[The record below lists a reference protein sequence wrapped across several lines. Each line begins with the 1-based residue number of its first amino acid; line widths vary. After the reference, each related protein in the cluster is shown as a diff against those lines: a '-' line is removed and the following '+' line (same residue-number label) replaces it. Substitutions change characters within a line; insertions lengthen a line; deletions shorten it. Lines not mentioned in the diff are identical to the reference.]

1 MSKERTPDQPE
12 AVKISY
18 LFELA
23 GSKKSGFYIAV
34 IFSVLSGLC
43 TFVPYLM
50 IFRTVLFLFDGNGNS
65 TEAMRYGLIAAA
77 FILLRFI
84 FQAISV
90 SLTHYGAYSALYAV
104 RKKICEHI
112 GKVNLGFFTD
122 NSTGEIKKVLM
133 EDVERLEQFLAHQIP
148 DITVAIVVPLTVFVY
163 LLTVNIPMALILV
176 VPIILTLV
184 LQSIMMVLVTPKMQ
198 DFSVVQGQLN
208 SALLQFVNGMP
219 VMKAYNLTANSY
231 QAYSK
236 AGEDFNVLWKQ
247 ISRMAAPISAV
258 CKVLIESGVSFTL
271 PMGGFLYLAGYLD
284 LSSYVFFV
292 IMSIVFLSSY
302 NNLMN
307 FAQIF
312 SQISAGLGRIKK
324 DIMDIPEMPAG
335 QDHFVAEKN
344 CPRIAFSHVKFAY
357 QKKEVLHDINL
368 ELPAGS
374 LTAFVGVSGAGKS
387 TAAQLIPRFGDVT
400 SGQIQIGEHNIKDL
414 CMNNLMDTVS
424 FVFQDAFMLD
434 DTIYKNIS
442 IGKDNCTREEV
453 ENAAKAAQIHSFIQS
468 LPDGYDTYLGS
479 AGIKLSGGEKQRIC
493 IARAILKGAPIIV
506 FDEATSFTD
515 IENEHKIQIA
525 LENLLKGKTTI
536 MIAHPALGLTGRRAH
551 NCLVAHVVSQRR
563 DALGPS
569 LRAIVA
575 HIGRYAASGAGRR
588 KGLAVYLLPAVSRRM
603 SGDFP
608 DVLSTLAA
616 FQQIVTI
623 LRAGCLSYVYLF
635 VIVRAILI
643 FIPAFRIRN
652 SRRANHNRYE

>member
-23 GSKKSGFYIAV
+23 GSKKTGLYIAV

-84 FQAISV
+84 FQSISV

-236 AGEDFNVLWKQ
+236 AGEDFNILWKQ

-312 SQISAGLGRIKK
+312 SQISAGLGRIK

-335 QDHFVAEKN
+335 QDHFVAEK
-344 CPRIAFSHVKFAY
+344 
-357 QKKEVLHDINL
+357 
-368 ELPAGS
+368 
-374 LTAFVGVSGAGKS
+374 
-387 TAAQLIPRFGDVT
+387 
-400 SGQIQIGEHNIKDL
+400 
-414 CMNNLMDTVS
+414 
-424 FVFQDAFMLD
+424 
-434 DTIYKNIS
+434 
-442 IGKDNCTREEV
+442 
-453 ENAAKAAQIHSFIQS
+453 
-468 LPDGYDTYLGS
+468 
-479 AGIKLSGGEKQRIC
+479 KLSSYRIFSC
-493 IARAILKGAPIIV
+493 KV
-506 FDEATSFTD
+506 
-515 IENEHKIQIA
+515 
-525 LENLLKGKTTI
+525 
-536 MIAHPALGLTGRRAH
+536 
-551 NCLVAHVVSQRR
+551 
-563 DALGPS
+563 
-569 LRAIVA
+569 
-575 HIGRYAASGAGRR
+575 
-588 KGLAVYLLPAVSRRM
+588 
-603 SGDFP
+603 
-608 DVLSTLAA
+608 
-616 FQQIVTI
+616 
-623 LRAGCLSYVYLF
+623 CLSEK
-635 VIVRAILI
+635 RSSA
-643 FIPAFRIRN
+643 
-652 SRRANHNRYE
+652 

>member
-23 GSKKSGFYIAV
+23 GSKKTGLYIAV

-65 TEAMRYGLIAAA
+65 TEAMRYGLIATA

-133 EDVERLEQFLAHQIP
+133 EDVERLEQFLAHQVP

-208 SALLQFVNGMP
+208 SALLQFINGMP

-247 ISRMAAPISAV
+247 ISRMAAPVSAV

-271 PMGGFLYLAGYLD
+271 PMGGFLYLTGYLD

-312 SQISAGLGRIKK
+312 SQISAGLGRIK
-324 DIMDIPEMPAG
+324 DIMDIPEMPTG
-335 QDHFVAEKN
+335 QDHFVAEKD

-387 TAAQLIPRFGDVT
+387 TAAQLIPRFWDVT

-414 CMNNLMDTVS
+414 CMDNLMDTVS

-442 IGKDNCTREEV
+442 IGKDNCSWEEV

-536 MIAHPALGLTGRRAH
+536 MIAHRLHTIVNADNICVFQNGSIVEMGCHTDLLEKNGVYAEMWRAYT
-551 NCLVAHVVSQRR
+551 QQ
-563 DALGPS
+563 G
-569 LRAIVA
+569 
-575 HIGRYAASGAGRR
+575 
-588 KGLAVYLLPAVSRRM
+588 KE
-603 SGDFP
+603 
-608 DVLSTLAA
+608 VL
-616 FQQIVTI
+616 
-623 LRAGCLSYVYLF
+623 
-635 VIVRAILI
+635 
-643 FIPAFRIRN
+643 
-652 SRRANHNRYE
+652 HK

>member
-23 GSKKSGFYIAV
+23 GSKKTGLYIAV

-312 SQISAGLGRIKK
+312 SQISAGLGRIK

-357 QKKEVLHDINL
+357 QKKKFCMI
-368 ELPAGS
+368 
-374 LTAFVGVSGAGKS
+374 LTW
-387 TAAQLIPRFGDVT
+387 
-400 SGQIQIGEHNIKDL
+400 N
-414 CMNNLMDTVS
+414 
-424 FVFQDAFMLD
+424 
-434 DTIYKNIS
+434 
-442 IGKDNCTREEV
+442 
-453 ENAAKAAQIHSFIQS
+453 
-468 LPDGYDTYLGS
+468 
-479 AGIKLSGGEKQRIC
+479 
-493 IARAILKGAPIIV
+493 
-506 FDEATSFTD
+506 
-515 IENEHKIQIA
+515 
-525 LENLLKGKTTI
+525 
-536 MIAHPALGLTGRRAH
+536 
-551 NCLVAHVVSQRR
+551 
-563 DALGPS
+563 
-569 LRAIVA
+569 
-575 HIGRYAASGAGRR
+575 
-588 KGLAVYLLPAVSRRM
+588 
-603 SGDFP
+603 
-608 DVLSTLAA
+608 
-616 FQQIVTI
+616 FQQEV
-623 LRAGCLSYVYLF
+623 
-635 VIVRAILI
+635 
-643 FIPAFRIRN
+643 
-652 SRRANHNRYE
+652 

>member
-23 GSKKSGFYIAV
+23 GSKKTGLYIAV

-65 TEAMRYGLIAAA
+65 TEAMRYGLIATA

-133 EDVERLEQFLAHQIP
+133 EDVERLEQFLAHQVP

-247 ISRMAAPISAV
+247 ISRMAAPVSAV

-271 PMGGFLYLAGYLD
+271 PMGGFLYLTGYLD

-312 SQISAGLGRIKK
+312 SQISAGLGRIK
-324 DIMDIPEMPAG
+324 DIMDIPEMPTG
-335 QDHFVAEKN
+335 QDHFVAEKD

-387 TAAQLIPRFGDVT
+387 TAAQLIPRFWDVT

-414 CMNNLMDTVS
+414 CMDNLMDTVS

-536 MIAHPALGLTGRRAH
+536 MIAHRLHTIVNADNICVFQNGSIVEMGCHTDLLEKNGVYAEMWRAYT
-551 NCLVAHVVSQRR
+551 QQ
-563 DALGPS
+563 G
-569 LRAIVA
+569 
-575 HIGRYAASGAGRR
+575 
-588 KGLAVYLLPAVSRRM
+588 KE
-603 SGDFP
+603 
-608 DVLSTLAA
+608 VL
-616 FQQIVTI
+616 
-623 LRAGCLSYVYLF
+623 
-635 VIVRAILI
+635 
-643 FIPAFRIRN
+643 
-652 SRRANHNRYE
+652 HK

>member
-23 GSKKSGFYIAV
+23 GSKKTGLYIAV

-258 CKVLIESGVSFTL
+258 CKVLIESGVNFTL

-312 SQISAGLGRIKK
+312 SQISAGLGRIK

-387 TAAQLIPRFGDVT
+387 TAAQLIPRFWDVT

-414 CMNNLMDTVS
+414 CMDNLMDTVS

-536 MIAHPALGLTGRRAH
+536 MIAHRLHTIVNADNICVFQNGSIVEMGCHTDLLEKNGVYAEMWRAYT
-551 NCLVAHVVSQRR
+551 QQ
-563 DALGPS
+563 G
-569 LRAIVA
+569 
-575 HIGRYAASGAGRR
+575 
-588 KGLAVYLLPAVSRRM
+588 KE
-603 SGDFP
+603 
-608 DVLSTLAA
+608 VL
-616 FQQIVTI
+616 
-623 LRAGCLSYVYLF
+623 
-635 VIVRAILI
+635 
-643 FIPAFRIRN
+643 
-652 SRRANHNRYE
+652 HK

>member
-23 GSKKSGFYIAV
+23 GSKKTGLYIAV

-271 PMGGFLYLAGYLD
+271 QMGGFLYLAGYLD

-312 SQISAGLGRIKK
+312 SQISAGLGRIK

-387 TAAQLIPRFGDVT
+387 TAAQLIPRFWDVT

-414 CMNNLMDTVS
+414 CMDNLMDTVS

-536 MIAHPALGLTGRRAH
+536 MIAHRLHTIVNADNICVFQNGSIVEMGCHTDLLEKNDVYAEMWRAYT
-551 NCLVAHVVSQRR
+551 QQ
-563 DALGPS
+563 G
-569 LRAIVA
+569 
-575 HIGRYAASGAGRR
+575 
-588 KGLAVYLLPAVSRRM
+588 KE
-603 SGDFP
+603 
-608 DVLSTLAA
+608 VL
-616 FQQIVTI
+616 
-623 LRAGCLSYVYLF
+623 
-635 VIVRAILI
+635 
-643 FIPAFRIRN
+643 
-652 SRRANHNRYE
+652 HK

>member
-23 GSKKSGFYIAV
+23 GSKKTGLYIAV

-312 SQISAGLGRIKK
+312 SQISAGLGRIK

-387 TAAQLIPRFGDVT
+387 TAAQGLIVIRYYLALRGAENGVTAMVTPFFCVQGWISQQQARKSQESLHHPR
-400 SGQIQIGEHNIKDL
+400 S
-414 CMNNLMDTVS
+414 
-424 FVFQDAFMLD
+424 
-434 DTIYKNIS
+434 
-442 IGKDNCTREEV
+442 
-453 ENAAKAAQIHSFIQS
+453 
-468 LPDGYDTYLGS
+468 
-479 AGIKLSGGEKQRIC
+479 
-493 IARAILKGAPIIV
+493 
-506 FDEATSFTD
+506 
-515 IENEHKIQIA
+515 
-525 LENLLKGKTTI
+525 
-536 MIAHPALGLTGRRAH
+536 
-551 NCLVAHVVSQRR
+551 
-563 DALGPS
+563 
-569 LRAIVA
+569 
-575 HIGRYAASGAGRR
+575 
-588 KGLAVYLLPAVSRRM
+588 
-603 SGDFP
+603 
-608 DVLSTLAA
+608 
-616 FQQIVTI
+616 
-623 LRAGCLSYVYLF
+623 
-635 VIVRAILI
+635 
-643 FIPAFRIRN
+643 
-652 SRRANHNRYE
+652 